1 MTRQLL
7 SDDLRH
13 RLMVNG
19 AAGRE
24 VDHVPVVKIFNP
36 AGAATW
42 LLSELLPAEEGGDP
56 DLLFG
61 LCDLGFGFPELG
73 DVSLTELEAFNGRL
87 GIGLER
93 DLCFQGRFPLSVYT
107 EAARQHGRIVESEAA
122 LIDAARR
129 LNVSRH
135 SPPPDESGAG

>member
-7 SDDLRH
+7 TDDLRQ
-13 RLMVNG
+13 RLLVNG
-19 AAGRE
+19 SVGRE
-24 VDHVPVVKIFNP
+24 VDHVPLVKIFDP

-56 DLLFG
+56 GLLFG
-61 LCDLGFGFPELG
+61 LCDLGFGFPEMG
-73 DVSLTELEAFNGRL
+73 YVSLAELEAVKGRL

-93 DLCFQGRFPLSVYT
+93 DLCFQGRFPLSVYA
-107 EAARQHGRIVESEAA
+107 EAARRHGRIVESDAA
-122 LIDAARR
+122 LIDAARH